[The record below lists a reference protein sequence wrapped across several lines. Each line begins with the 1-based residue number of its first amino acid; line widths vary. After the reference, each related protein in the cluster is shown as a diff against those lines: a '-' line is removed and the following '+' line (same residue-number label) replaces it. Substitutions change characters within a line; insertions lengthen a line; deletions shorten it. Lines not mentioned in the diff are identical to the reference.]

1 MVYLVLDIKK
11 MLDKILKLGS
21 VYKIMKMK
29 KLLLGTAIG
38 SALLIA
44 GCADNPEVASTTA
57 GRIRQDEFYERLKT
71 HQSEQ
76 GKFGEIVLQ
85 QMLIETILEESYG
98 DQVSDEEIEA
108 EIDKLAEQSGGREK
122 LEELLQQRGQTLQVV
137 KDSVKT
143 NLLLAEAVKDK
154 SEFSEEDVK
163 AYHESQVPDGTK
175 VAHILVKEE
184 EQAKE
189 LIKELN
195 DGADFAELAK
205 EHSTDPG
212 SAENGGEYELQS
224 GQMVPEFEQA
234 ALQLEEGEMT
244 EEPVKTQFGYHII
257 KMITKGE
264 VKPFEEVKDE
274 VTSDYVQEKL
284 MRDGA
289 TINKVL
295 SELIQEANVQIADED
310 LQNAVAQFIAQPGE
324 EEQVE
329 DPAANEKP
337 AEDKADKQEE
347 KDQQDDSKKEE
358 QEADSKDENKEDKQP
373 EENKE

>member
-29 KLLLGTAIG
+29 KLLLGTVIG

-98 DQVSDEEIEA
+98 DQVTDEEIEA

-163 AYHESQVPDGTK
+163 AYHESQVPEGTK

-184 EQAKE
+184 DQAKE

-274 VTSDYVQEKL
+274 ATSDYVQEKL

-337 AEDKADKQEE
+337 AEDQSEE
-347 KDQQDDSKKEE
+347 EQSQQDDNKES
-358 QEADSKDENKEDKQP
+358 QDANTKDENKEDKDA

>member
-163 AYHESQVPDGTK
+163 AYHESQVPEGTK

-184 EQAKE
+184 DQAKE

-264 VKPFEEVKDE
+264 VKLFEEVKDE
-274 VTSDYVQEKL
+274 ATSDYVQEKL

-329 DPAANEKP
+329 DPAASQKP
-337 AEDKADKQEE
+337 AEDQSEE
-347 KDQQDDSKKEE
+347 EQSQQDDNKES
-358 QEADSKDENKEDKQP
+358 QDADTKDENKEDKDAK
-373 EENKE
+373 ENKE

>member
-98 DQVSDEEIEA
+98 GQVSDEEIEA

-163 AYHESQVPDGTK
+163 AYHESQVPEGTK

-184 EQAKE
+184 DQAKE

-337 AEDKADKQEE
+337 AEDQSEE
-347 KDQQDDSKKEE
+347 EQSQQDDNKES
-358 QEADSKDENKEDKQP
+358 QDADTKDENKEDKDA

>member
-163 AYHESQVPDGTK
+163 AYHESQVPEGTK

-184 EQAKE
+184 DQAKE

-264 VKPFEEVKDE
+264 VKSFEEVKDE
-274 VTSDYVQEKL
+274 ATSDYVQEKL

-329 DPAANEKP
+329 DPATSQKP
-337 AEDKADKQEE
+337 AEDQSEE
-347 KDQQDDSKKEE
+347 EQSQQDDNKES
-358 QEADSKDENKEDKQP
+358 QDADTKDENKEDKDA

>member
-163 AYHESQVPDGTK
+163 AYHESQVPEGTK

-184 EQAKE
+184 DQAKE

-264 VKPFEEVKDE
+264 VKLFEEVKDE
-274 VTSDYVQEKL
+274 ATSDYVQEKL

-337 AEDKADKQEE
+337 AEDQSKEE
-347 KDQQDDSKKEE
+347 QSQQDDNKES
-358 QEADSKDENKEDKQP
+358 QDADTKDENKEDKDA

>member
-163 AYHESQVPDGTK
+163 AYHESQVPEGTK

-184 EQAKE
+184 DQAKE

-264 VKPFEEVKDE
+264 VKLFEEVKDE
-274 VTSDYVQEKL
+274 ATSDYVQEKL

-329 DPAANEKP
+329 DPAASQKP
-337 AEDKADKQEE
+337 AEDQSEE
-347 KDQQDDSKKEE
+347 EQSQQDDNKES
-358 QEADSKDENKEDKQP
+358 QDADTKDENKEDKDAK
-373 EENKE
+373 ENQE

>member
-98 DQVSDEEIEA
+98 DQVTDEEIEA

-163 AYHESQVPDGTK
+163 AYHESQVPEGTK

-184 EQAKE
+184 DQAKE

-205 EHSTDPG
+205 EHST
-212 SAENGGEYELQS
+212 
-224 GQMVPEFEQA
+224 
-234 ALQLEEGEMT
+234 
-244 EEPVKTQFGYHII
+244 
-257 KMITKGE
+257 
-264 VKPFEEVKDE
+264 
-274 VTSDYVQEKL
+274 
-284 MRDGA
+284 
-289 TINKVL
+289 
-295 SELIQEANVQIADED
+295 
-310 LQNAVAQFIAQPGE
+310 
-324 EEQVE
+324 
-329 DPAANEKP
+329 
-337 AEDKADKQEE
+337 
-347 KDQQDDSKKEE
+347 
-358 QEADSKDENKEDKQP
+358 
-373 EENKE
+373 

>member
-163 AYHESQVPDGTK
+163 AYHESQVPEGTK

-184 EQAKE
+184 DQAKE

-337 AEDKADKQEE
+337 AEDQSEE
-347 KDQQDDSKKEE
+347 EQSQQDDNKES
-358 QEADSKDENKEDKQP
+358 QDADTKDENKEDKDA

>member
-98 DQVSDEEIEA
+98 DQVTNEEIEA

-163 AYHESQVPDGTK
+163 AYHESQVPEGTK

-184 EQAKE
+184 DQAKE

-244 EEPVKTQFGYHII
+244 EEPVKTQFGHHII

-274 VTSDYVQEKL
+274 ATFDYVQEKL

-337 AEDKADKQEE
+337 AEDQSKEE
-347 KDQQDDSKKEE
+347 QSQQDDNKES
-358 QEADSKDENKEDKQP
+358 QDADTKDENKEDKDT

>member
-163 AYHESQVPDGTK
+163 AYHESQVPEGTK

-184 EQAKE
+184 DQAKE

-264 VKPFEEVKDE
+264 VKPFKEVKDE
-274 VTSDYVQEKL
+274 ATSDYVQEKL

-329 DPAANEKP
+329 DPAASQKP
-337 AEDKADKQEE
+337 AEDQSEE
-347 KDQQDDSKKEE
+347 EQSQQDDNKES
-358 QEADSKDENKEDKQP
+358 QDADTKDENKEDKDA

>member
-98 DQVSDEEIEA
+98 DQVSDEEIEV

-163 AYHESQVPDGTK
+163 AYHESQVPEGTK

-184 EQAKE
+184 DQAKE

-337 AEDKADKQEE
+337 AEDQSEE
-347 KDQQDDSKKEE
+347 EQSQQDDNKES
-358 QEADSKDENKEDKQP
+358 QDADTKDENKEDKDA